1 MGGITGCLALADGAG
16 PDTEWVGRAAARIA
30 HRGPDDEGF
39 YADHDLA
46 LGFKR
51 LAIIDTSAA
60 GRQPMHSAAGRFVMV
75 FDGEIYNYPELAPR
89 LLARG
94 AQLRRPSDSAGLLA
108 LSPWAGRE

>member
-39 YADHDLA
+39 YADHNLA

-60 GRQPMHSAAGRFVMV
+60 GRQPMHSADGRFVMA
-75 FDGEIYNYPELAPR
+75 FDGEIYTYAELAQR
-89 LLARG
+89 LLAR
-94 AQLRRPSDSAGLLA
+94 AVQRRTTSPPAA
-108 LSPWAGRE
+108 LPRI